1 MRIISKFHDYYDVFG
16 NAADTSHIWK
26 REMSSFLP
34 DMNDPFFQDTN
45 WKYAMAHQ
53 MDEILIP
60 VKNANY
66 KYGGLHGCDIDEYRR
81 SLLLFCGEFYP
92 FVRVADTIC
101 WDFDSFTQKI
111 DLQSRRFNRHSTLFR
126 REDVEKNIRWMFSL
140 DTVLPRFKTMNLRYK
155 CPIILLDIK
164 EMELGPVREH
174 EKGRY
179 CVRFTFNPC
188 LASLDF
194 QKIMPPFDACQ
205 QLESYL
211 FNELATQ
218 DDPPDEASDVVKRDS
233 HGFDKHSFKAEPGK
247 PKRSR
252 RQHDDL

>member
-16 NAADTSHIWK
+16 NASDTSHVWK
-26 REMSSFLP
+26 RETSSFLP
-34 DMNDPFFQDTN
+34 DMNDPFFQDRN
-45 WKYAMAHQ
+45 WKYSMAHQ
-53 MDEILIP
+53 MDAVLVPI
-60 VKNANY
+60 KNANY
-66 KYGGLHGCDIDEYRR
+66 EQGFLRGYDIDEFRR
-81 SLLLFCGEFYP
+81 ALLLFCGEFYP
-92 FVRVADTIC
+92 FVRLADAVC
-101 WDFDSFTQKI
+101 WDFDSLAQKI
-111 DLQSRRFNRHSTLFR
+111 DLQSRRFNQHSLLFKQ
-126 REDVEKNIRWMFSL
+126 EDVVKNIRGMFSL

-164 EMELGPVREH
+164 EMELGPIREH

-179 CVRFTFNPC
+179 RVQFTLNPC

-218 DDPPDEASDVVKRDS
+218 DDPLDEASDIVKRDS

-252 RQHDDL
+252 KQHGSL

>member
-16 NAADTSHIWK
+16 NASDTSHIWK

-34 DMNDPFFQDTN
+34 DMN
-45 WKYAMAHQ
+45 
-53 MDEILIP
+53 
-60 VKNANY
+60 NANY

-101 WDFDSFTQKI
+101 WDVDSFTQKI
-111 DLQSRRFNRHSTLFR
+111 DLQSRSFNRHSTLFR
-126 REDVEKNIRWMFSL
+126 REDVEKNIRRMFSL

-205 QLESYL
+205 QLGSYL
-211 FNELATQ
+211 FNELTTQ
-218 DDPPDEASDVVKRDS
+218 DDPPDEASDIVKRDS

-252 RQHDDL
+252 RQHNDY